1 MDGRAVAAAGGTGGG
16 VVGGGGGGVVEGG
29 GGGPGA
35 RTAGGIVEVGEA
47 GAAGAGEPFG
57 RPPQAGVAL
66 HPSEGVVSRVSG
78 ADHL

>member
-1 MDGRAVAAAGGTGGG
+1 
-16 VVGGGGGGVVEGG
+16 
-29 GGGPGA
+29 
-35 RTAGGIVEVGEA
+35 VEVGEA

-66 HPSEGVVSRVSG
+66 HPSERVVPRVSG